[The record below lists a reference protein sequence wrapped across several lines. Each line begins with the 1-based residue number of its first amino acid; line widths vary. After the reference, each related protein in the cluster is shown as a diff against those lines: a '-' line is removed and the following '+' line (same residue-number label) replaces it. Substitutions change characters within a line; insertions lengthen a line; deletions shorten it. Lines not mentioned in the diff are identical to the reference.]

1 MISGHD
7 VMQLLLEKNHG
18 HSAHTCSRRQDAS
31 LCFHTMLKVQ
41 FLFWTCLVMEKWDK
55 RSLWWSEKSW
65 FIFSFFFF
73 RASISTLYYSFD
85 FIHNLLADISMTIS
99 SFWRKLTAEAD
110 LTRVLSKAEG
120 SMLMWQ
126 HTAFNFSQN
135 TNKKWWVKKCTT
147 FNLKPLSAKSKSGA
161 NSQWILPFLTPVCEK
176 YQHVPHLPASS
187 FFCYLDSN
195 LKEVNSH

>member
-1 MISGHD
+1 MQQTTRCLTLLPHHAESPVSLLDMPCNGEMRQKITLMIREIM
-7 VMQLLLEKNHG
+7 VY
-18 HSAHTCSRRQDAS
+18 
-31 LCFHTMLKVQ
+31 
-41 FLFWTCLVMEKWDK
+41 FL
-55 RSLWWSEKSW
+55 
-65 FIFSFFFF
+65 FFFF